1 MRALAGTGLPPAR
14 RLGHNDSYAHILRS
28 GHRPRSPVTLAQ
40 IRNSVHHLYYGWWI
54 AGASAV
60 IILVAAGV
68 FYYGFGLLVDPLRQE
83 FGWSTLA
90 VAAAFSVRSE
100 VSAVGAPLVGVLVDR
115 FGPRAVIMAGVVAVA
130 LGFLA
135 LSMVGDLVTFY
146 AAIIFIAIGT
156 NFSSSQPAT
165 VLVARWFRH
174 NRSRALT
181 VLAMGGG
188 LSGLTVPAFAWA
200 ITNHGWRT
208 AILLAGAAT
217 LVICLPLAALL
228 REAPSPGVPLSAPN
242 PAAPA
247 PRPAGG
253 LTGDVSLRRGL
264 RTRAFWCIAGAYSG
278 AGFGAGAVFSL
289 LVPGLVRSG
298 VADEAAALAA
308 AAIPV
313 LSLSGRLCIGL
324 LGDARDKR
332 MLLAVSFGLQ
342 AVALA
347 LLAIPSGGLLLPGFV
362 VLFSVGYG
370 GPIPLRTGI
379 QAEYFGVAAL
389 GSIQGMLLFVT
400 SIGTLL
406 GPVTV
411 GLLVDLTGEYYLG
424 FLIAAIVVGVGALL
438 PLAIPSARDTTANA

>member
-1 MRALAGTGLPPAR
+1 MTFAHMR
-14 RLGHNDSYAHILRS
+14 
-28 GHRPRSPVTLAQ
+28 Q
-40 IRNSVHHLYYGWWI
+40 SVRHLYYGWWI
-54 AGASAV
+54 AGASAA

-83 FGWSTLA
+83 FGWSTVA

-100 VSAVGAPLVGVLVDR
+100 VSAFGAPLVGVLVDR
-115 FGPRAVIMAGVVAVA
+115 FGPRAVITAGIIAVA

-135 LSMVGDLVTFY
+135 LSMVGDLVSFY
-146 AAIIFIAIGT
+146 AAIVFIAIGT
-156 NFSSSQPAT
+156 NFCNTQPAS
-165 VLVARWFRH
+165 VLVARWFQH
-174 NRSRALT
+174 HRSRALT

-200 ITNHGWRT
+200 IANHGWRM
-208 AILLAGAAT
+208 AIVLAGVAT
-217 LVICLPLAALL
+217 LVICLPLTALL
-228 REAPSPGVPLSAPN
+228 REAPRPADTGQA
-242 PAAPA
+242 PAAVWS
-247 PRPAGG
+247 PRTA
-253 LTGDVSLRRGL
+253 TGRTRDVSLRRSL
-264 RTRAFWCIAGAYSG
+264 RTRTFWCIAGAYSA

-289 LVPGLVRSG
+289 LVPGLVKSG
-298 VADEAAALAA
+298 VSEDAAALAA

-313 LSLSGRLCIGL
+313 LSLAGRLSIGL

-332 MLLAVSFGLQ
+332 VLLAVSFGLQ

-347 LLAIPSGGLLLPGFV
+347 LLAAPSTGVLLPGFV

-389 GSIQGMLLFVT
+389 GSIQGVLLFVT
-400 SIGTLL
+400 SVGTLL

-411 GLLVDLTGEYYLG
+411 GSLVDLTGEYYLG
-424 FLIAAIVVGVGALL
+424 FLISAIVVGVGALL
-438 PLAIPSARDTTANA
+438 PLAIPKVRTATADL